1 MKSYIGVKPFT
12 EQKTICKV
20 ERQSNRFSIEFIFF
34 FNPSGFMRVRSSAL
48 YNIYINSGSYTGTV
62 LGE

>member
-1 MKSYIGVKPFT
+1 MTVNTAF
-12 EQKTICKV
+12 QLV
-20 ERQSNRFSIEFIFF
+20 AF